1 MTDRRRN
8 RVDGARQGKR
18 KLPVGLHLVPRTVMS
33 AAEQSVSN
41 IRPNL
46 LRYIEL
52 HPALAM
58 LTGAAI
64 IALVCVIY
72 LNQVTAVSNANYMLQ
87 GLQQDH
93 TMQLR
98 EQQDLQLQIGR
109 AQSLPN
115 IEKAARE
122 RLGMM
127 PIGDKYSYL
136 TVPAGPVAAMPP
148 LPTPALPSESQA
160 DSP

>member
-1 MTDRRRN
+1 MTERRRN
-8 RVDGARQGKR
+8 RTGAARERR
-18 KLPVGLHLVPRTVMS
+18 KLPVDLRVVSNTVMS
-33 AAEQSVSN
+33 AAEQSVSSV
-41 IRPNL
+41 RPSL

-52 HPALAM
+52 HPALAL
-58 LTGAAI
+58 LTGAVI

-72 LNQVTAVSNANYMLQ
+72 LNQVTTVSNANYALQ
-87 GLQQDH
+87 ALQQEH
-93 TMQLR
+93 TRLLR

-127 PIGDKYSYL
+127 PLGDKYSYL
-136 TVPAGPVAAMPP
+136 TITTGPITAMPP
-148 LPTPALPSESQA
+148 LPTPALPSDSQA
-160 DSP
+160 DGR